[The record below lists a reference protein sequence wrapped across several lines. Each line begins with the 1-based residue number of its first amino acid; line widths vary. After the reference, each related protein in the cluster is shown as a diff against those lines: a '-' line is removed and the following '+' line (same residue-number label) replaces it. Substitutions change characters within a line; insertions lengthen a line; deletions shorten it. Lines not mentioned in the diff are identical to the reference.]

1 MDSKYLIDFAPN
13 YQEFTNI
20 DSLSELNSIV
30 RSKVGTQLPDGFKL
44 TKVERDD
51 PLFRFYYTSGKS
63 SIIIEFTFDSFTK
76 SLFVSNVISKIVVE
90 PTPEEIEQ
98 LKIK

>member
-63 SIIIEFTFDSFTK
+63 SIIIDFTFDSLTKKVVITK
-76 SLFVSNVISKIVVE
+76 SDYNIVE
-90 PTPEEIEQ
+90 KPNT
-98 LKIK
+98 